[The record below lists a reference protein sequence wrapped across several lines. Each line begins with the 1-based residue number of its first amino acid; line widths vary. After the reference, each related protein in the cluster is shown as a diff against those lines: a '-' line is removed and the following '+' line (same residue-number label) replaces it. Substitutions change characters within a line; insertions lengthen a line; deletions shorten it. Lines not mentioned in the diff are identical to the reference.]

1 MQLSL
6 LPPAT
11 DSSTTPPPEWVIPE
25 DVEILQDTEH
35 DGTIR
40 NRLPVLSVLP
50 HEHRV

>member
-11 DSSTTPPPEWVIPE
+11 DSIMTPLPEWVIPE
-25 DVEILQDTEH
+25 DVEIDTEH
-35 DGTIR
+35 DRTIR

-50 HEHRV
+50 HEHSV